1 MYEET
6 SSIGDHAAIGDGR
19 SVALVTSGG
28 TIDWLCWPTFDAPSI
43 FASLLDPKRGGY
55 WHIGPTAPARRTR
68 AYLAD
73 TNVLETRFVTAG
85 GTLVLTDAMTVA
97 DEIARRQRIGN
108 NHELLRRV
116 CCEEGTVEVEVVF
129 EPRPDFGRAL
139 ARLRDLGA
147 LGVRCEVGARLYA
160 LHGDRPFTVDSDR
173 ARARF
178 TLRAGDRATFA
189 LTFDDEVAYLPVLGA
204 EADARIATT
213 VAWWRRWLAQM
224 TYDGPDREVVTRSV
238 LAIKLLAFAPSG
250 AVVAAPTTSLPE
262 RVGGDLNWDYRY
274 CWLRD
279 AAFTARA
286 FYDLGFHDEGVA
298 FCNWL
303 LHTTRLTRPELRIL
317 YDVYGN
323 LPANEQILSHLAGY
337 RDSRPVRIR
346 NEAARQL
353 QLDCYGEVL
362 DAAVRL
368 HAEEDLDRETQAF
381 VADLGRFVLRT
392 WQKPDQG
399 IWEPRGA
406 PLHRT
411 HSRALCW
418 VAIDRLV
425 QLRARGLVPRLS
437 LATLE
442 AARAAIHRD
451 VVAHAWN
458 ANLNSYADV
467 LGGDK
472 IDASLLRLS
481 FYGFEEAGSPRMHA
495 TYERVASVLRAA
507 PGLYYRNEEGVRSR
521 EGAFGICSAWV
532 IEYLARAGRREE
544 AREVFDAFVSY
555 RNDVGLLGEEI
566 DPRSGE
572 ALGNFPQA
580 YTHVGII
587 GAALALAEPAISMR
601 HSHGAA

>member
-1 MYEET
+1 MCEEP

-43 FASLLDPKRGGY
+43 FASLLDPKRGGC
-55 WHIGPTAPARRTR
+55 WHIGPTAAARRTR
-68 AYLAD
+68 SYVAD
-73 TNVLETRFVTAG
+73 TNVLETRFVTPG
-85 GTLVLTDAMTVA
+85 GTLVLTDAMTVP
-97 DEIARRQRIGN
+97 DENARRRRIGN

-116 CCEEGTVEVEVVF
+116 CCEEGSVEVEVVF
-129 EPRPDFGRAL
+129 EPRPDFGRTL
-139 ARLRDLGA
+139 PRLRDLGV

-160 LHGDRPFTVDSDR
+160 LHSEHPLAVDPDR

-178 TLRAGDRATFA
+178 TLQAGERARFA
-189 LTFDDEVAYLPVLGA
+189 LTFDDDVASLPVLGA
-204 EADARIATT
+204 EADARIANTA
-213 VAWWRRWLAQM
+213 AWWRRWLAQM
-224 TYDGPDREVVTRSV
+224 TYVGPDREVVARSL

-262 RVGGDLNWDYRY
+262 RIGGDLNWDYRY

-286 FYDLGFHDEGVA
+286 FYDSGFHDDGVA

-323 LPANEQILSHLAGY
+323 LPAGEQILGHLAGY
-337 RDSRPVRIR
+337 CESRPVRIR

-362 DAAVRL
+362 DATVRL
-368 HAEEDLDRETQAF
+368 HAEEDRLDRETQRLL
-381 VADLGRFVLRT
+381 ADLGTFVLRH

-411 HSRALCW
+411 HSRTLCW
-418 VAIDRLV
+418 VALDRLV
-425 QLRARGLVPRLS
+425 KLRRRGLVPRLS

-442 AARAAIHRD
+442 AARAAIHQD
-451 VVAHAWN
+451 VVTHAWN
-458 ANLNSYADV
+458 PTIASYSDV
-467 LGGDK
+467 FGGDQ

-481 FYGFEEAGSPRMHA
+481 WYGFEEASSPRMHA
-495 TYERVASVLRAA
+495 TYERIESVLRAA
-507 PGLYYRNEEGVRSR
+507 PGLYYRNEEGLRSR

-532 IEYLARAGRREE
+532 IEYLVRAGRRGE
-544 AREVFDAFVSY
+544 ARDVFDAFVSY

-566 DPRSGE
+566 DPHSGE

-580 YTHVGII
+580 YTHVGVI
-587 GAALALAEPAISMR
+587 GAALALAKPAHSMR
-601 HSHGAA
+601 YVGVA